1 MPRWRDRPVTCYCFH
16 KCTLGTGPPKD
27 CTARTRQSHMEADE
41 RVVRDLLA
49 LGQQPAPALL
59 KAADLNRLALVAEDI
74 ASPSPSP
81 STSPSSPS
89 SSSPSLPSLDE
100 GMSGVWFDDDTDGG
114 ADSDHEEE
122 LLDGEEDE
130 EREFDAESDV
140 NEERLLPGDFDLF
153 FNEGDKERDADRH
166 GAQDQAADQGY
177 ADEDDYDIN
186 DGGTHSRHAQ
196 DLFDQL
202 AGDYS
207 PGPRPE
213 HPPDPETSPLTYV
226 DRLTPSE
233 KATVR
238 HLRTWIR
245 TDGTLAQ
252 YKAFGRAIESVN
264 EQEGI
269 KIMGKDRASS
279 LVRNLTGLE
288 EQ

>member
-1 MPRWRDRPVTCYCFH
+1 
-16 KCTLGTGPPKD
+16 
-27 CTARTRQSHMEADE
+27 MEADE

-196 DLFDQL
+196 DLFDHVSVSAL
-202 AGDYS
+202 PYASNETRMWVLSGV
-207 PGPRPE
+207 
-213 HPPDPETSPLTYV
+213 DPLERC
-226 DRLTPSE
+226 DRARAAP
-233 KATVR
+233 
-238 HLRTWIR
+238 IC
-245 TDGTLAQ
+245 GTLPLREVCRIAQ
-252 YKAFGRAIESVN
+252 THQQSLESGGLPTAALPSDPPAQTWLGPPWDQN
-264 EQEGI
+264 REQKTQI
-269 KIMGKDRASS
+269 
-279 LVRNLTGLE
+279 NC
-288 EQ
+288 